1 MTRKELSRRELLAAL
16 AAAGLG
22 GGLAVACSDHT
33 TSARKPAVTSTTSTT
48 TVPGK
53 PRPPGSRPFP
63 SRPEG
68 AESLTEVEHIVVY
81 MQENHSYDNYFGM
94 LKRGDGFTVRNG
106 VPIHSNPGL
115 DGAPVP
121 LTHKTEFC
129 DVELNASQTWANSY
143 TSINGGAMD
152 GFVRAAPGGAHG
164 SMGYWD
170 GDDIPFYYSLASH
183 FPICDRWFC
192 SVPAQTFPN
201 RRFLQ
206 AATSVGILTTDIHEV
221 LATPDAP
228 NGLIWDR
235 LNAHGI
241 TWTDYGVDLFDIL
254 LFPDFYAKNMSH
266 TKPFQQFLTDCH
278 DDTLPQVSIIS
289 PGDKLYTEERPA
301 DLAMG
306 EAYSAVLIN
315 ALMQSPAWE
324 KTVMFFTY
332 DEHGGYYDH
341 VAPPRAVVPDG
352 IAPRYKPTDPQVPP
366 GPFGMYGPRVPG
378 FVISPFAKK
387 DYVSHVVHDH
397 TSILKFI
404 ETKFNLGA
412 MTYRDANADDLMDC
426 LDFRAAAFR
435 DPPTLAKPHLVP
447 PAVSACQP
455 DVPPLP
461 TIPT

>member
-1 MTRKELSRRELLAAL
+1 MELSRRELFTAL
-16 AAAGLG
+16 AAAGTAAGLG
-22 GGLAVACSDHT
+22 AACDDGT
-33 TSARKPAVTSTTSTT
+33 TAARRSVTARTT
-48 TVPGK
+48 TTTMPTT
-53 PRPPGSRPFP
+53 PRPPGSRPFAD
-63 SRPEG
+63 RPEG
-68 AESLTEVEHIVVY
+68 AESMPEVGHIVIY

-94 LKRGDGFTVRNG
+94 LKRGDGFTIRDG
-106 VPIHSNPGL
+106 VPINSNPGL

-121 LTHKTEFC
+121 VYHKTQYC
-129 DVELNASQTWANSY
+129 DAEPSANQTWSDTY

-152 GFVRAAPGGAHG
+152 GFVRAAPGGARG

-170 GDDIPFYYSLASH
+170 GTDLPFYYSLASH

-206 AATSVGILTTDIHEV
+206 AATSVGILTTDIKEV

-228 NGLIWDR
+228 NGVIWDR

-241 TWTDYGVDLFDIL
+241 TWTDYGVDIYDIL
-254 LFPDFYAKNMSH
+254 LFPNFAAKNTSH
-266 TKPFQQFLTDCH
+266 TKPWQQFVTDCRN
-278 DDTLPQVSIIS
+278 DTLPQVSIIS
-289 PGDKLYTEERPA
+289 PGDKIYTEESPGG
-301 DLAMG
+301 DIDVG

-315 ALMQSPAWE
+315 ALMHSAAWDR
-324 KTVMFFTY
+324 TVMFFTY

-341 VAPPRAVVPDG
+341 VAPPRAIAPDA
-352 IAPRYKPTDPQVPP
+352 IAPRYKPRDPTGPP
-366 GPFGMYGPRVPG
+366 GPFEMYGPRVPG

-387 DYVSHVVHDH
+387 DHVSHVVHDH

-412 MTYRDANADDLMDC
+412 MTYRDANADDLMDS
-426 LDFRAAAFR
+426 LDFEAKAFR
-435 DPPTLAKPHLVP
+435 DPPTLAPPRLAP

-461 TIPT
+461 PIPT